1 MQSIRESAS
10 TEDYTLNK
18 LLILPGGGQPE
29 KGENM
34 KLQDLTFERIEH
46 YDPFNLRAK
55 KNGTVSE
62 WVARNDWGNAVAF
75 GNTKAE
81 CLQDARRYIAL
92 QNS

>member
-1 MQSIRESAS
+1 
-10 TEDYTLNK
+10 
-18 LLILPGGGQPE
+18 
-29 KGENM
+29 M

-81 CLQDARRYIAL
+81 CLQDLEDTSQFRIVNHQSGCSHGKQGFKLQALIAVPGG
-92 QNS
+92 QVVI